1 MKHNFAVIDCETTG
15 FTGNDRILEFA
26 VVLLDS
32 KTLDVIEEFDTLI
45 NPLRD
50 VGPTAVH
57 GVTASMVSAAPTF
70 DEIAG
75 HIASRLNGNI
85 LVAHNISF
93 DSRFL
98 ENAFERT
105 DIPFDLGNGY
115 CTLKQ
120 TKAKLGVAAGRFN
133 ISIDQQHRALTDARA
148 TAGLFKCI
156 FEEFEESKS
165 YSNAKIKVP
174 AIKSSTHTL
183 RREAVGGGKPKTVL
197 ARLLAQACYPTSK
210 NICIEYFEALDWVL
224 ADGIITAEEQKF
236 LNSLISK
243 TQITIP
249 QIQMMHAA
257 YFASVHGAAL
267 RDSVIS
273 ELEHKI
279 LNTISKGLGL
289 QSDSVP
295 AVTKLPRVTKLKP
308 AARICFTGE
317 ALDPNGKSILRENLE
332 ALAAENCWQP
342 VDSVTKKNCDLLVAA
357 DPSSGSGKAQ
367 KARAYGLPI
376 ICIADFLLL
385 TNGK

>member
-1 MKHNFAVIDCETTG
+1 MKHKFAVIDCETTG

-32 KTLDVIEEFDTLI
+32 KTLDIVEEFDTLI

-75 HIASRLNGNI
+75 HIASRLNGNM

-98 ENAFERT
+98 ENAFERANM
-105 DIPFDLGNGY
+105 PCDLGNGY

-120 TKAKLGVAAGRFN
+120 TKAKLGVAAGRFD

-156 FEEFEESKS
+156 FEEFEENTNHSS
-165 YSNAKIKVP
+165 VKITSP
-174 AIKSSTHTL
+174 ARKALTHTL

-197 ARLLAQACYPTSK
+197 ARLLAQACYPTSRDV
-210 NICIEYFEALDWVL
+210 CIEYFESLDWIL
-224 ADGIITAEEQKF
+224 ADGITTAEEREF
-236 LNSLISK
+236 LNSVISQAQL
-243 TQITIP
+243 TAA
-249 QIQMMHAA
+249 QIQMMHKA
-257 YFASVHGAAL
+257 YFASVLGAAL
-267 RDSVIS
+267 RDRAIS
-273 ELEHKI
+273 EVEHK
-279 LNTISKGLGL
+279 LLKTISKALGL
-289 QSDSVP
+289 HSDSVP
-295 AVTKLPRVTKLKP
+295 GITNLPKLTQLKP
-308 AARICFTGE
+308 ATRICFTGE
-317 ALDPNGKSILRENLE
+317 ALDLNGNPILREKLE
-332 ALAAENCWQP
+332 ALAGENCWQP

-376 ICIADFLLL
+376 MSVPEFLKLAIAR
-385 TNGK
+385 

>member
-1 MKHNFAVIDCETTG
+1 MNHNFVVIDCETTG

-32 KTLDVIEEFDTLI
+32 KTLDVIDEFDTLI

-156 FEEFEESKS
+156 FEEFEESES

-183 RREAVGGGKPKTVL
+183 RREAVGGGNQRPC
-197 ARLLAQACYPTSK
+197 LLDYWLKRAIQQVKIYVS
-210 NICIEYFEALDWVL
+210 
-224 ADGIITAEEQKF
+224 
-236 LNSLISK
+236 SISK
-243 TQITIP
+243 RLTGFLPTEL
-249 QIQMMHAA
+249 
-257 YFASVHGAAL
+257 SL
-267 RDSVIS
+267 RKNKIS
-273 ELEHKI
+273 
-279 LNTISKGLGL
+279 
-289 QSDSVP
+289 QQ
-295 AVTKLPRVTKLKP
+295 
-308 AARICFTGE
+308 F
-317 ALDPNGKSILRENLE
+317 
-332 ALAAENCWQP
+332 
-342 VDSVTKKNCDLLVAA
+342 
-357 DPSSGSGKAQ
+357 
-367 KARAYGLPI
+367 
-376 ICIADFLLL
+376 DF
-385 TNGK
+385 